1 MHIRARVIVV
11 NWNGQRW
18 LADCLR
24 SIDAQQEA
32 GVEVVLVDNASTDGS
47 VDYVRRQFP
56 GVRVV
61 ALDRNEGFAKANNLG
76 AKDAS
81 CDYLVFLNNDTRAR
95 PGWLRALFA
104 AADRNQD
111 VGLVASRLVY
121 MDRPDLIDSAGDG
134 YLRCGGAYKM
144 WHGRPAAT
152 APGERD
158 VFGVC
163 GAAFLIRRSLFE
175 ALGGFDERFFMIY
188 EDVDLSF
195 RARLRGA
202 RIVYAPDATVDHA
215 GSASIGRVSADAVFY
230 GQRNLEWTWFVNMP
244 RPLLWRSLGSHL
256 AYDLTGLA
264 AYARQGR
271 LLSWLR
277 GKAAAMMQLPAAI
290 GARRHVQRSLC
301 VDSEALWDL
310 MEPNW
315 TAIKRQEKQ
324 FDFGPA
330 SVHD

>member
-1 MHIRARVIVV
+1 MP
-11 NWNGQRW
+11 
-18 LADCLR
+18 
-24 SIDAQQEA
+24 

-47 VDYVRRQFP
+47 VEYVRREFP

-61 ALDRNEGFAKANNLG
+61 ALDRNEGFARANNLG
-76 AKDAS
+76 AQDATP
-81 CDYLVFLNNDTRAR
+81 DYLVFLNNDTRAR
-95 PGWLRALFA
+95 QGWLRALVA
-104 AADRNQD
+104 AADAD
-111 VGLVASRLVY
+111 SAVGLVASRLIY

-134 YLRCGGAYKM
+134 YLRCGGAFKA

-163 GAAFLIRRSLFE
+163 GAAFLIRRSLFD
-175 ALGGFDERFFMIY
+175 ALGGFDERLFMIY

-215 GSASIGRVSADAVFY
+215 GGASIGRVSANAVFY

-244 RPLLWRSLGSHL
+244 PPLLWRSLASHL
-256 AYDLTGLA
+256 MYDLTGLV
-264 AYARQGR
+264 AYTRQGR
-271 LLSWLR
+271 LLSWIR
-277 GKAAAMMQLPAAI
+277 GKLAAIARLPAAI
-290 GARRHVQRSLC
+290 AARRQVQRTVR
-301 VDSEALWDL
+301 VDSEALWAL
-310 MEPNW
+310 MEPDW

>member
-1 MHIRARVIVV
+1 MHIRARVVVV
-11 NWNGQRW
+11 NWNGRRW

-24 SIDAQQEA
+24 SIEAQQEP
-32 GVEVVLVDNASTDGS
+32 VEVVLVDNASTDGS
-47 VDYVRRQFP
+47 VEYVRQEFP
-56 GVRVV
+56 RVRVT
-61 ALDRNEGFAKANNLG
+61 ALDRNEGFARANNLG
-76 AKDAS
+76 AQGAT

-104 AADRNQD
+104 AADAD
-111 VGLVASRLVY
+111 PAVGLVASRLIY
-121 MDRPDLIDSAGDG
+121 MDRPDVIDSAGDG
-134 YLRCGGAYKM
+134 YLRCGGAFKV
-144 WHGRPAAT
+144 WHGRPSAT

-163 GAAFLIRRSLFE
+163 GAAFLIRRSLYE
-175 ALGGFDERFFMIY
+175 ALGGFDERLFMIY

-202 RIVYAPDATVDHA
+202 RVVYAPAATVDHA
-215 GSASIGRVSADAVFY
+215 GSASLGRISASAVFY

-244 RPLLWRSLGSHL
+244 RRLLWRSLAAHF
-256 AYDLTGLA
+256 AYDVIGLA

-277 GKAAAMMQLPAAI
+277 GKGAALGRMPAAI
-290 GARRHVQRSLC
+290 AARRRVQRTVN
-301 VDSEALWDL
+301 VDTEALWAL

-315 TAIKRQEKQ
+315 TAVKRQEKQ

-330 SVHD
+330 SAHD

>member
-1 MHIRARVIVV
+1 
-11 NWNGQRW
+11 
-18 LADCLR
+18 
-24 SIDAQQEA
+24 
-32 GVEVVLVDNASTDGS
+32 
-47 VDYVRRQFP
+47 
-56 GVRVV
+56 
-61 ALDRNEGFAKANNLG
+61 
-76 AKDAS
+76 
-81 CDYLVFLNNDTRAR
+81 
-95 PGWLRALFA
+95 
-104 AADRNQD
+104 
-111 VGLVASRLVY
+111 
-121 MDRPDLIDSAGDG
+121 
-134 YLRCGGAYKM
+134 LRCGGAFKV

-152 APGERD
+152 APDARE

-202 RIVYAPDATVDHA
+202 RVLYAPAATVEHA
-215 GSASIGRVSADAVFY
+215 GSASIGRVSPNAVFY

-244 RPLLWRSLGSHL
+244 RGLLWRSLPAHI

-277 GKAAAMMQLPAAI
+277 GKAAAIARLPAAI
-290 GARRHVQRSLC
+290 GARRRLQRTAD
-301 VDSEALWDL
+301 VDVETLWAL

-315 TAIKRQEKQ
+315 TAIKYQEKQ

-330 SVHD
+330 SAHE